1 MRFMAKAAK
10 TKDAIAQQVAK
21 LRAEGIAFVRFEL
34 PDLHAISRSKL
45 VPIDA
50 VEGYARKGL
59 NFYGGVLGQ
68 DTASNVI
75 SGTGLNEE
83 INYGDCKLYP
93 DFSTLRR
100 VPWQADTAKVICDPH
115 FQDDTPY
122 KAAPR
127 YVLRRLLDEAADM
140 GFQVVMGHEYEFY
153 LLTRDTREP
162 LFTGVHIFNSTRNNY
177 VSALDAILNALIGIG
192 IDVITHNCEYAGSQ
206 FEINYGPA
214 AGLEAADKAFTFR
227 NTVKEV
233 AHREG
238 YLATFMS
245 KPSTTTAGCGCHFHI
260 SLVDRKTGRNAFLD
274 SSDKDGLSAAARQ
287 FAAGILAHAPALMA
301 LAGPTPNC
309 YHRIKPHTFA
319 PSNISWGIDDR
330 SALVRVKASKDS
342 ATHHEMRGAS
352 ALANPYLSAA
362 GTLAAGLLGLKG
374 KLKLKP
380 QSTGPS
386 EDDPAHEKL
395 PRSLEDSLAHL
406 EADKAFGAMLGPE
419 FLKLFLAVK
428 RHELARFR
436 SHVTDWERNEYMEI
450 F

>member
-1 MRFMAKAAK
+1 MARSK
-10 TKDAIAQQVAK
+10 KDNIAEQVAA
-21 LRAEGIAFVRFEL
+21 LRADGIEFVRFEL

-59 NFYGGVLGQ
+59 NFYGGILAL

-75 SGTGLNEE
+75 SGAGLNDE
-83 INYGDCKLYP
+83 ISYADSKLFP

-100 VPWQADTAKVICDPH
+100 VPWKQNTAKVICDVA
-115 FQDDTPY
+115 FQDNSPY
-122 KAAPR
+122 KSAPR
-127 YVLRRLLDEAADM
+127 HVLRKLIETAAEL
-140 GFQVVMGHEYEFY
+140 GFDVMMGHEYEFY
-153 LLTRDTREP
+153 LLDRQTLQP
-162 LFTGVHIFNSTRNNY
+162 LFGGVHIFNTTRNTY
-177 VSALDAILNALIGIG
+177 IDAVEVILRNLQGIG
-192 IDVITHNCEYAGSQ
+192 LDLITHNCEYAPSQ

-214 AGLEAADKAFTFR
+214 IGIEAADKAFTFR

-233 AHREG
+233 AHLQG

-245 KPSTTTAGCGCHFHI
+245 KPINGMAGCGCHFHI
-260 SLVDRKTGRNAFLD
+260 SLIDRKTGKNVFFDPA
-274 SSDKDGLSAAARQ
+274 DKDGVSLPARQ

-330 SALVRVKASKDS
+330 SALVRVKATKDS
-342 ATHHEMRGAS
+342 GTHHEMRGAS
-352 ALANPYLSAA
+352 ALANPYLTAA

-374 KLKLKP
+374 KLKLGP
-380 QSTGPS
+380 QSKGPS
-386 EDDPAHEKL
+386 EDDPQHAKL
-395 PRSLEDSLAHL
+395 ATSLEQSLAAL
-406 EADKAFGAMLGPE
+406 EADQAFGQMLGAD
-419 FLKLFLAVK
+419 FLRLFLTVK

-436 SHVTDWERNEYMEI
+436 SHITDWERNEYLEV